1 MVPCDIILLKSL
13 GDNIGQSFRK
23 GEGTPIGI
31 KQPCELPFAAPILL
45 FMELQKV
52 WCPIKL
58 SEKVI
63 EHLDFVASNLH
74 FWLMLKWI
82 RMESWL
88 SDCSSIS
95 AVYWKPI
102 IVECTGLQRKWLG
115 SELIWFVFGLHLAL
129 VFVVVIFCSCCDF
142 TFFSLIFKANHC
154 GMQRRAGKV
163 RFALSNLCGQFLHF
177 DIFLVVY
184 DLHLLCRDC
193 EVLHQLPITFLCLYL
208 VYFLLL
214 QLTFFAAVSIT
225 FILECRDSEVC
236 NGIRFL
242 CFCCCCNW

>member
-1 MVPCDIILLKSL
+1 M
-13 GDNIGQSFRK
+13 
-23 GEGTPIGI
+23 
-31 KQPCELPFAAPILL
+31 
-45 FMELQKV
+45 
-52 WCPIKL
+52 
-58 SEKVI
+58 
-63 EHLDFVASNLH
+63 
-74 FWLMLKWI
+74 
-82 RMESWL
+82 
-88 SDCSSIS
+88 
-95 AVYWKPI
+95 
-102 IVECTGLQRKWLG
+102 
-115 SELIWFVFGLHLAL
+115 AL

-142 TFFSLIFKANHC
+142 SLFSLIFKANHC

-163 RFALSNLCGQFLHF
+163 RFALANLCGQFLHF

-236 NGIRFL
+236 NGIRF
-242 CFCCCCNW
+242 FCVFVVVAIGNHCGTQGRAEVYNFYFFLVFW

>member
-1 MVPCDIILLKSL
+1 MNYLLPHPSSFLWSYKKSDVQSNWVKKWSSIWILLPAISISGWCSNEL
-13 GDNIGQSFRK
+13 EWNH
-23 GEGTPIGI
+23 GI
-31 KQPCELPFAAPILL
+31 
-45 FMELQKV
+45 
-52 WCPIKL
+52 
-58 SEKVI
+58 
-63 EHLDFVASNLH
+63 
-74 FWLMLKWI
+74 
-82 RMESWL
+82 

-95 AVYWKPI
+95 VVHWKPI

-115 SELIWFVFGLHLAL
+115 SELIWFVFGKHLAL

-142 TFFSLIFKANHC
+142 SLFSLIFKANHC

-193 EVLHQLPITFLCLYL
+193 EVLHQLPITFMCLYL

-236 NGIRFL
+236 NGIRFFVL
-242 CFCCCCNW
+242 